1 MKTRIIT
8 TLILLAAIA
17 WGASGRAQRDEDDQ
31 YSEWIKGVRE
41 YKHKYLAK
49 ELDLSRDQQ
58 RKFFALYDQMEDEA
72 VQLNNEVRE
81 MEERIYRQGDEAT
94 DADLDAATQAIFNL
108 KTREGAIELNYLPKF
123 KEILTKQQ
131 LFKLKGA
138 ERKVMREMIKYHRH
152 RRGPRK

>member
-1 MKTRIIT
+1 MKIRTIT

-17 WGASGRAQRDEDDQ
+17 WGASGRAQRDDDGQ
-31 YSEWIKGVRE
+31 YSEWVKGVRE

-49 ELDLSRDQQ
+49 ELELSRDQQ

-72 VQLNNEVRE
+72 VRLNNEVRE
-81 MEERIYRQGDEAT
+81 LEGRIYRQGDEAT
-94 DADLDAATQAIFNL
+94 EADIDAATQAIFNL

-138 ERKVMREMIKYHRH
+138 ERKFMREMIKYHRH
-152 RRGPRK
+152 RRGPKK